1 MNKTKGNHR
10 GRPRHDGP
18 VSPWWLPD
26 RARTL
31 GGQVTNATFYT
42 GVRVPDSARIGGADA
57 GWNVM

>member
-1 MNKTKGNHR
+1 
-10 GRPRHDGP
+10 